1 MKLKANCYLG
11 LASAILLG
19 FVSSSA
25 ALPVTG
31 ISLGTAAPPGT
42 LGGWTM
48 APVGAD
54 NSPLYSM
61 VTSVGPV
68 SFDQAVMHDQ
78 VGNGWASWS
87 HGFAG
92 DVYDTAS
99 SLNPTALTLTMGT
112 AVSAIYFYAEPINFA
127 NFTLTATA
135 KSGATLTQIV
145 NGDGGASGFGFY
157 ASGSDLIT
165 SITVTGSDSDGFA
178 VGEFGFSTGTANPND
193 GSVPDTGSTLV
204 YACLALLGL
213 AGCQYVFRA
222 SALAPVVVKV

>member
-25 ALPVTG
+25 ALSVTG

-48 APVGAD
+48 SPIGAD
-54 NSPLYSM
+54 NSPVYSM
-61 VTSVGPV
+61 VSSVGPIT
-68 SFDQAVMHDQ
+68 FDQAVSHDQ
-78 VGNGWASWS
+78 IGNGWATWS

-99 SLNPTALTLTMGT
+99 SLNPTALTMKMGGS
-112 AVSAIYFYAEPINFA
+112 VSAVYFYTEPVNYSA
-127 NFTLTATA
+127 FTFTAITD
-135 KSGATLTQIV
+135 SGATLTSIV
-145 NGDGGASGFGFY
+145 NGNSGATGFGFY
-157 ASGSDLIT
+157 ASGSDLIS
-165 SITVTGSDSDGFA
+165 SITVSEGDSDGFA
-178 VGEFGFSTGTANPND
+178 IGEFGFATGTASSND
-193 GSVPDTGSTLV
+193 ASVPDSGSTLV

-213 AGCQYVFRA
+213 AGCQYFFRGPT
-222 SALAPVVVKV
+222 LVPVVAKV